1 MASITNLGST
11 TGLPL
16 EDILTK
22 LQAAEDKKLSLYTNR
37 QASYEARVSAYGQVQ
52 SAVEALQKAALAL
65 GKSSTLDAVKANV
78 VGEGLT
84 ATIGENGATMGE
96 YAIKVKSLAA
106 AQTLQSGNV
115 GSRTASNGAD
125 GSFEIELTSGD
136 KHTVELKG
144 DTSLNGIAQAINSDD
159 KAGVR
164 ATIITNE
171 DGSYLMLSAKDT
183 GVQASVKS
191 ITVTG
196 DDKLKNILSY
206 NSGADTELT
215 QQTAAAD
222 SEIEIN
228 GITVKSGSNNISTAI
243 DGITLNLTA
252 LTGTDA
258 VTGNDKVVTLK
269 LQSDTSV
276 ASKAV
281 QDFVNA
287 YNSLQSTITKL
298 TAFDVAA
305 ATNQAL
311 TGDST
316 TRGIQSSMSSALQ
329 VVTSEGS
336 VRSLADLGITL
347 DPKTGQLKLDQKEL
361 DKALTANPADVK
373 RIMMSTDGLAAK
385 FDTAAKAA
393 LGSNGS
399 IKISQ
404 DGLNE
409 SIKDVK
415 DQLTRAQAAS
425 TASMDAMRAQFI
437 ALDKF
442 VSQQTVT
449 ANYLTQQFAALT
461 KSQ

>member
-16 EDILTK
+16 EDILSK

-37 QASYEARVSAYGQVQ
+37 QASYEARVSAFGQIQ
-52 SAVEALQKAALAL
+52 SAVEALQKAAAAL

-78 VGEGLT
+78 VGDGLT
-84 ATIGENGATMGE
+84 ATVGADGATMGE
-96 YAIKVKSLAA
+96 YAIKVKNLAA

-115 GSRTASNGAD
+115 GDRTASNGAD
-125 GSFEIELTSGD
+125 GSFEIELTNGE
-136 KHTVELKG
+136 KHTVNLNG
-144 DTSLNGIAQAINSDD
+144 DTSLNGIAKAINSDD

-171 DGSYLMLSAKDT
+171 NGSYLMLSAKDT

-196 DDKLKNILSY
+196 DQKLQDILSY
-206 NSGADTELT
+206 NSGTGAQLT

-228 GITVKSGSNNISTAI
+228 GITVKSGSNNVSTAI

-252 LTGTDA
+252 LTGKDS
-258 VTGNDKVVTLK
+258 VTGADKVVTLK
-269 LQSDTSV
+269 LEGDTTV

-281 QDFVNA
+281 KDFVDA
-287 YNSLQSTITKL
+287 YNALQTTIGKH

-305 ATNQAL
+305 QTNQAL

-316 TRGIQSSMSSALQ
+316 ARGIQSSMSGALQ
-329 VVTSEGS
+329 VVTTEGS
-336 VRSLADLGITL
+336 LRSLADLGITM

-361 DKALTANPADVK
+361 DKALAENPADVK
-373 RIMMSTDGLAAK
+373 RIMTAPDGLAAR
-385 FDTAAKAA
+385 FDAATKAV

-415 DQLTRAQAAS
+415 DQLARAKASS
-425 TASMDAMRAQFI
+425 TAAMDAMRAQFI

-449 ANYLTQQFAALT
+449 ASYLEKQFAAMS
-461 KSQ
+461 KSK

>member
-16 EDILTK
+16 EKILTD

-37 QASYEARVSAYGQVQ
+37 QASYEARVSAFGQVQ
-52 SAVEALQKAALAL
+52 SAVEALQKAAATL
-65 GKSSTLDAVKANV
+65 GKSSTLDAVKADV
-78 VGEGLT
+78 VGDGLT

-96 YAIKVKSLAA
+96 YAIKVKNLAA
-106 AQTLQSGNV
+106 AQTLQSGIV
-115 GSRTASNGAD
+115 SDRKLANGAT
-125 GSFEIELTSGD
+125 GSFEIELTNGS
-136 KHTVELKG
+136 KHTIDLKG
-144 DTSLNGIAQAINSDD
+144 DTSLDGIAKAINSDD

-171 DGSYLMLSAKDT
+171 NGSYLMLSAKDT

-196 DDKLKNILSY
+196 EQKLKDILSY
-206 NSGADTELT
+206 NSGAGTQMT

-222 SEIEIN
+222 SVVEIN
-228 GITVKSGSNNISTAI
+228 GITVKSGSNNVSTAI

-252 LTGTDA
+252 KTET
-258 VTGNDKVVTLK
+258 DKVVTLK
-269 LQSDTSV
+269 LQSDTAV

-287 YNSLQSTITKL
+287 YNALQSTITKL
-298 TAFDVAA
+298 TAFDITA

-336 VRSLADLGITL
+336 LRSLADLGIEM
-347 DPKTGQLKLDQKEL
+347 DPKTGQLKLDLKEL
-361 DKALTANPADVK
+361 DKALTANPADIK
-373 RIMMSTDGLAAK
+373 RIMGSTDGLAAK
-385 FDTAAKAA
+385 FDAAIKNI
-393 LGSNGS
+393 LGDQGS

-415 DQLTRAQAAS
+415 AQLERAKASSAAS
-425 TASMDAMRAQFI
+425 MAAMRAQFV

-449 ANYLTQQFAALT
+449 ANYLTQQFAALN
-461 KSQ
+461 KSK

>member
-16 EDILTK
+16 EEILTK
-22 LQAAEDKKLSLYTNR
+22 LQAAEDKKLSLYSNR
-37 QASYEARVSAYGQVQ
+37 QASYEARVSAYGQIQ

-206 NSGADTELT
+206 NAGAATEMT

-385 FDTAAKAA
+385 FDAAAKAA

-399 IKISQ
+399 IKLSQ

-415 DQLTRAQAAS
+415 DQLARAKASS

-449 ANYLTQQFAALT
+449 ANYLTQQFAALS
-461 KSQ
+461 KSK